1 MRTIGIV
8 LAIAGALALIYGG
21 FDYTR
26 DKNVLDLGP
35 LEITTTEHKTFPI
48 PAVVGVVALI
58 AGVVLLVGGNRRSRS
73 Q

>member
-21 FDYTR
+21 IDYTSNR
-26 DKNVLDLGP
+26 NVLELGS

-48 PAVVGVVALI
+48 PAVVGMVALV
-58 AGVVLLVGGNRRSRS
+58 AGVVILASGSRRSRS
-73 Q
+73 K